1 MTYNAQTLTRSTT
14 AALLRAQKRQPVTP
28 RKPMQKTVEDLAEAA
43 GVLDKYQAAIKDG
56 DTFYLKATV
65 EGYMPLV
72 VEVLGATREVS
83 VAHYYTQNGDAMRDP
98 EYVFETKNWRPVEY
112 TLDSL
117 GRFYRVRPGCYLGG
131 GAIEFCN
138 MWARNIREQGFCN
151 PKLATYKTI

>member
-1 MTYNAQTLTRSTT
+1 MTTLAQFNASFQQ
-14 AALLRAQKRQPVTP
+14 AQRRQPA
-28 RKPMQKTVEDLAEAA
+28 RKPMQKTIEEVAA
-43 GVLDKYQAAIKDG
+43 AADALDAYKAALESG
-56 DTFYLKATV
+56 ETFYLKATV

-72 VEVLGATREVS
+72 IEVLGHTREVS

-151 PKLATYKTI
+151 PAKATYKTI